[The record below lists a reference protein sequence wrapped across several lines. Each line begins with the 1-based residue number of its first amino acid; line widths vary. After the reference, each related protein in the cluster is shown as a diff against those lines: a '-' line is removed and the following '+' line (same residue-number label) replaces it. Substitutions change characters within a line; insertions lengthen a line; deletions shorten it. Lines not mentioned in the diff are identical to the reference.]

1 LQLSKKQPIIKI
13 NNDIIHQSKLINYF
27 NGDYAKSKI
36 EKDTNNLLKKIQKN
50 KKYFL
55 SKKDVILIESLKY
68 DGIEISEKYDN
79 LYKIDENEIPTD
91 IQIMINNEETGLA
104 LLRIAEVIG
113 QDRIERIDE
122 DTIYFI
128 VTTLNQLNIDRIRNQ
143 ILLQVLPLKV

>member
-1 LQLSKKQPIIKI
+1 MCIRDS
-13 NNDIIHQSKLINYF
+13 DIIHQSKLVNYF

-68 DGIEISEKYDN
+68 DGIEISEKYDD

>member
-1 LQLSKKQPIIKI
+1 M
-13 NNDIIHQSKLINYF
+13 
-27 NGDYAKSKI
+27 
-36 EKDTNNLLKKIQKN
+36 
-50 KKYFL
+50 

-68 DGIEISEKYDN
+68 DGIEISEKYDD

>member
-1 LQLSKKQPIIKI
+1 MCIRDS
-13 NNDIIHQSKLINYF
+13 DIIHQSKLVNYF

-68 DGIEISEKYDN
+68 DGIEISEKYDD

-128 VTTLNQLNIDRIRNQ
+128 VTTLNQLDIDRIRNQ

>member
-1 LQLSKKQPIIKI
+1 M
-13 NNDIIHQSKLINYF
+13 
-27 NGDYAKSKI
+27 
-36 EKDTNNLLKKIQKN
+36 
-50 KKYFL
+50 

-68 DGIEISEKYDN
+68 DGIEISEKYDD

-91 IQIMINNEETGLA
+91 IQIMINNEEIGLA